1 MTTSPSPWVLDTH
14 STEIDADPVETAA
27 AIAKA
32 MGRLAHETST
42 LTTLDQQAPQ
52 ITGELLNALR
62 DMSTVTTHLARL
74 SFEHPTPSARGGDL
88 GAFPR
93 SSPAIRAAN
102 GFTEAT
108 HLIYRACQPLAGAQN
123 DTARSTS
130 TTQLGLSPSTPNPGH
145 SRREEPTHEPLL

>member
-14 STEIDADPVETAA
+14 STEIDTDPVETAA

-32 MGRLAHETST
+32 MRRLANETST

-52 ITGELLNALR
+52 ITGELLNALH
-62 DMSTVTTHLARL
+62 DMATVTTHLARL
-74 SFEHPTPSARGGDL
+74 SFEHPTPSARDGDL
-88 GAFPR
+88 GAFPP

-108 HLIYRACQPLAGAQN
+108 HLIYRACHPLAGAQN
-123 DTARSTS
+123 ETARSTNTPRPGFTP
-130 TTQLGLSPSTPNPGH
+130 TTPDTGR
-145 SRREEPTHEPLL
+145 SRREEPTHEPSL

>member
-1 MTTSPSPWVLDTH
+1 MTTSPSPWVLDAH

-32 MGRLAHETST
+32 MRRLARETSS
-42 LTTLDQQAPQ
+42 LATLDQQAPQ
-52 ITGELLNALR
+52 ITNELLNALR
-62 DMSTVTTHLARL
+62 DMATVTTHLARL
-74 SFEHPTPSARGGDL
+74 SFEHPAPSARDGDL
-88 GAFPR
+88 GAFPP

-123 DTARSTS
+123 ETARSTS
-130 TTQLGLSPSTPNPGH
+130 TTQPGLTPSTPDPGY
-145 SRREEPTHEPLL
+145 SRREEPTHEPSL